1 MFCARRRIAQ
11 CLFRVA
17 RQTRRTGTTVAH
29 KVAQDGPAKKI
40 DYYFPDKILIY
51 YAGVFRITVVML
63 LKVSSILVA
72 ATVGISVAPRY
83 VEARRPDAPLI
94 VLSAV
99 LPLVATAF
107 LTGSYVSFIKLH
119 LPPQARLSP
128 AALRHWLDTALTS
141 QIYLDITTMGL
152 LFPRP
157 RTRELM
163 ALELR
168 RAPRY
173 MFVTYRIV
181 PEQLQRLPQGGRAR
195 SRAKREAQRKAE
207 QEAKGWGPAEVL
219 DWLLA
224 CLPSKGFYIRDDLTC
239 QGETD
244 PPRIW
249 DQIRYKINI
258 LAHVTPEF

>member
-1 MFCARRRIAQ
+1 MFCATRRISQ

-17 RQTRRTGTTVAH
+17 RQTRRFTPTAVH
-29 KVAQDGPAKKI
+29 RVPQSNKI

-51 YAGVFRITVVML
+51 YAGVYRITVVML
-63 LKVSSILVA
+63 LKISSVLVA
-72 ATVGISVAPRY
+72 GTVGLLVAPRY
-83 VEARRPDAPLI
+83 IKEKRPDALLI
-94 VLSAV
+94 VLCAV

-107 LTGSYVSFIKLH
+107 STGSYVSYIYLR

-128 AALRHWLDTALTS
+128 LALRHWLNSALTS
-141 QIYLDITTMGL
+141 QINLSITTMGL
-152 LFPRP
+152 LWPRP
-157 RTRELM
+157 RTRELL

-195 SRAKREAQRKAE
+195 TRAKIEAQKKAE
-207 QEAKGWGPAEVL
+207 QQAKGSGPAEVL
-219 DWLLA
+219 DWFLA
-224 CLPSKGFYIRDDLTC
+224 CLPSKGFYIRDDLPC